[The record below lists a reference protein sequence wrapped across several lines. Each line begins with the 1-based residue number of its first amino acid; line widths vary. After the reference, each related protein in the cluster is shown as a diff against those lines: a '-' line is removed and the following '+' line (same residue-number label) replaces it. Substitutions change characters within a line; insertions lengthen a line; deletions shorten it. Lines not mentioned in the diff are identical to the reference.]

1 MCYIHPR
8 GLFKDVVSLVN
19 TSREQNYG
27 GAAMRVLPRYL
38 VFLAGETTMGFCS
51 SSLSALQK
59 TNRESRYMHGIS
71 QMKQLNVI
79 QTSIFHRSNNIISIS
94 GIKRKGTQ

>member
-1 MCYIHPR
+1 
-8 GLFKDVVSLVN
+8 
-19 TSREQNYG
+19 
-27 GAAMRVLPRYL
+27 
-38 VFLAGETTMGFCS
+38 MGFCT

-79 QTSIFHRSNNIISIS
+79 QTSIFQRSNNIISII
-94 GIKRKGTQ
+94 GIKRKGTQLKNITRGKQTTSLTHPGYLNKLKIATSN